1 MTDTEL
7 PKKTMLIGGIEH
19 LIVEPA
25 PPLEPRYVDH
35 FTELRVVNDVVFIS
49 LAALVA
55 DYGSGGPPEL
65 RVVTRLRM
73 PLSALGNIQAA
84 IEQILS
90 QLAQAKQAA
99 N

>member
-1 MTDTEL
+1 MAEDG
-7 PKKTMLIGGIEH
+7 PPRKAMLIGNIEH
-19 LIVEPA
+19 AVVEPV